1 MEKQIK
7 LNTANIIGNINKI
20 MFDSIENA
28 IWMTA
33 NSRPNIDMI
42 MLIINVRMVKIVEI
56 MTKMIVNRVEMI
68 VKGIMMI

>member
-1 MEKQIK
+1 

>member
-1 MEKQIK
+1 M
-7 LNTANIIGNINKI
+7 NTANIIGNINKI